1 VIEHRIAFPAHTYG
15 NYLILKY
22 SSKLAVKLLIEICDR
37 RSKTTESGL
46 SLKRAI
52 ERKGAD
58 MWKPR
63 PEDSKPMNMNPTQPA
78 QPVPP
83 PVAAAA
89 PSIPT
94 PQKETPKA
102 SDPHRADVG
111 HIGKSVQIKGELTGS
126 EDLYLDGAI
135 EGTVDLR
142 DHSLIIGPNGKIK
155 ASISARD
162 LVVHGRVEGN
172 ITATGRVELRKSCT
186 LIGDVS
192 TQRIVIEDGAFFKG
206 AIDIKEKSQP
216 AEARKPLAVAASAGM
231 GPGGSSS
238 SSSSASSYSASSDSQ
253 GSFLDGK

>member
-1 VIEHRIAFPAHTYG
+1 
-15 NYLILKY
+15 
-22 SSKLAVKLLIEICDR
+22 
-37 RSKTTESGL
+37 
-46 SLKRAI
+46 
-52 ERKGAD
+52 

-63 PEDSKPMNMNPTQPA
+63 PEDNKPMNTNPNPTQPA

-83 PVAAAA
+83 PVAAAT

-94 PQKETPKA
+94 PQHKETPKP
-102 SDPHRADVG
+102 SEPHRADVG

-126 EDLYLDGAI
+126 EDLYLDGSI

-155 ASISARD
+155 AAITARD

-172 ITATGRVELRKSCT
+172 VTATGRVELRKSCT

-216 AEARKPLAVAASAGM
+216 AEVRKPVAVAASAGM
-231 GPGGSSS
+231 GASSGSSS
-238 SSSSASSYSASSDSQ
+238 SSSVSSYSASSDSQ
-253 GSFLDGK
+253 GSFLDSK

>member
-1 VIEHRIAFPAHTYG
+1 
-15 NYLILKY
+15 
-22 SSKLAVKLLIEICDR
+22 
-37 RSKTTESGL
+37 
-46 SLKRAI
+46 
-52 ERKGAD
+52 

-63 PEDSKPMNMNPTQPA
+63 PEDNKPMNMNPTQPA
-78 QPVPP
+78 QPVSPP
-83 PVAAAA
+83 AAVAA

-94 PQKETPKA
+94 QHKETPKA
-102 SDPHRADVG
+102 EPHRADVG

-126 EDLYLDGAI
+126 EDLYLDGSI

-216 AEARKPLAVAASAGM
+216 AETRKPLAVAASAGM
-231 GPGGSSS
+231 GAGSGSSS
-238 SSSSASSYSASSDSQ
+238 GSSASSYSARSDSQ
-253 GSFLDGK
+253 GSFLDSK

>member
-1 VIEHRIAFPAHTYG
+1 
-15 NYLILKY
+15 
-22 SSKLAVKLLIEICDR
+22 
-37 RSKTTESGL
+37 
-46 SLKRAI
+46 
-52 ERKGAD
+52 

-63 PEDSKPMNMNPTQPA
+63 PEDIKPMSTNPSQPGQPA

-83 PVAAAA
+83 PVVAAT
-89 PSIPT
+89 PSIPV
-94 PQKETPKA
+94 PPKETPKA

-126 EDLYLDGAI
+126 EDLYLDGSI

-155 ASISARD
+155 AAISARD

-206 AIDIKEKSQP
+206 AIDIKENTQNV
-216 AEARKPLAVAASAGM
+216 ETRKPLVSVASAGM
-231 GPGGSSS
+231 SSGSGSGSSS
-238 SSSSASSYSASSDSQ
+238 GVSYSASSDSQ

>member
-1 VIEHRIAFPAHTYG
+1 
-15 NYLILKY
+15 
-22 SSKLAVKLLIEICDR
+22 
-37 RSKTTESGL
+37 
-46 SLKRAI
+46 
-52 ERKGAD
+52 

-63 PEDSKPMNMNPTQPA
+63 PEDNKPMSMNPTQPA

-126 EDLYLDGAI
+126 EDLYLDGSI

-155 ASISARD
+155 AA
-162 LVVHGRVEGN
+162 L
-172 ITATGRVELRKSCT
+172 LRG
-186 LIGDVS
+186 I
-192 TQRIVIEDGAFFKG
+192 
-206 AIDIKEKSQP
+206 
-216 AEARKPLAVAASAGM
+216 
-231 GPGGSSS
+231 SSS
-238 SSSSASSYSASSDSQ
+238 MAGLKAMLLLPDAWSCASLAR
-253 GSFLDGK
+253 